1 MGNNVSYQ
9 NATWGT
15 PSPGIAVKTTEVA
28 GVHTQHV
35 NVDSTVTVA
44 DAYAQLG
51 GDGQVA
57 RPAPKP
63 PAPAYVTDLNHPQ
76 LERDDDA
83 QAHAV
88 IDFDDWLV
96 LL

>member
-1 MGNNVSYQ
+1 MLLLL
-9 NATWGT
+9 NAFNPNQVAGLMPGT
-15 PSPGIAVKTTEVA
+15 PS
-28 GVHTQHV
+28 
-35 NVDSTVTVA
+35 
-44 DAYAQLG
+44 G
-51 GDGQVA
+51 GGGQVA

-88 IDFDDWLV
+88 IDVDDWLV